1 MKVIPRVLL
10 GLASLL
16 LLGVAVA
23 FLAVRGSL
31 PVIDGGRSVAG
42 LEGETVIERDALG
55 AVTVTGHSRADVA
68 FATGFV
74 HAQDRF
80 FQMDLSRRMAG
91 GRLSELVGD
100 AAMDMDA
107 GQRIHRFHDVAERV
121 YAQLAPAE
129 KSVLDAYALG
139 VNAGLDSLRVRPFEY
154 FLLRQRPEPWRP
166 QDCLL
171 VVYAMYLQLNDAEG
185 SADRQRG
192 LLAAALPA
200 GRVSL
205 RVFGGA
211 RLGGADRWC
220 RHVGRAGA
228 DA

>member
-1 MKVIPRVLL
+1 MKLIFRVLL
-10 GLASLL
+10 GLVSLL
-16 LLGVAVA
+16 LVTVAVA
-23 FLAVRGSL
+23 LLAVRGSL
-31 PVIDGGRSVAG
+31 PALDGERSAAG
-42 LEGETVIERDALG
+42 LGDETVIERDALG

-80 FQMDLSRRMAG
+80 FQMDLSRRMSG

-107 GQRIHRFHDVAERV
+107 RQRMHRFHDVAERV

-129 KSVLDAYALG
+129 KVGAR
-139 VNAGLDSLRVRPFEY
+139 RVRTR
-154 FLLRQRPEPWRP
+154 RQCGARLAAGAAVRVPPAAPAPR
-166 QDCLL
+166 
-171 VVYAMYLQLNDAEG
+171 A
-185 SADRQRG
+185 
-192 LLAAALPA
+192 LAAAGLPARRLRHVPAAERCRWVDRQAAWPARRRIAA

-205 RVFGGA
+205 RVFGGS

-220 RHVGRAGA
+220 RHVGGTGAGT
-228 DA
+228 